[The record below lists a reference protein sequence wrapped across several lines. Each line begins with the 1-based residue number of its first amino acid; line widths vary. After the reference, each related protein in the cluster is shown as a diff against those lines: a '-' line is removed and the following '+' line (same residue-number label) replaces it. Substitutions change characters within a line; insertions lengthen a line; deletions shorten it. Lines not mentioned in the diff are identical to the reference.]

1 MATTR
6 AGPERPAAR
15 CFRDLIVWQKA
26 HDFVLRTYR
35 LTTAFPKCEIYG
47 LTSQLRR
54 AAVSVA
60 ANIAEGFRRRESGR
74 QDPLPEYRRGIP
86 RRMQILPDSRSGS
99 RICRHCRSS
108 QCRRRGWP
116 PPRLLRP
123 RHSYSLLLNSL
134 LLNFLLP
141 NPPVPP
147 DAKIFPHPHETPRCP
162 VPSCRAVLRPNG
174 SAGMV
179 ESARYHGHRHHR
191 RSDTHPRAV

>member
-60 ANIAEGFRRRESGR
+60 ANIAEGFRRRGR
-74 QDPLPEYRRGIP
+74 GDKIRFLNIAEASLEECKYYLILAQDLEYADIADLANAADEVG
-86 RRMQILPDSRSGS
+86 
-99 RICRHCRSS
+99 
-108 QCRRRGWP
+108 
-116 PPRLLRP
+116 RLLGCYARAILTP
-123 RHSYSLLLNSL
+123 YS
-134 LLNFLLP
+134 
-141 NPPVPP
+141 
-147 DAKIFPHPHETPRCP
+147 
-162 VPSCRAVLRPNG
+162 
-174 SAGMV
+174 
-179 ESARYHGHRHHR
+179 
-191 RSDTHPRAV
+191 